1 MGRQNERAGATM
13 RADYDLYV
21 VLIGNSQC
29 VSKKTD
35 GQIDQLSRPFY
46 EPMQIG
52 IFQRID
58 LI

>member
-1 MGRQNERAGATM
+1 M
-13 RADYDLYV
+13 RADYELYV

-35 GQIDQLSRPFY
+35 GQNDQLSRPFY

-52 IFQRID
+52 IFRRID

>member
-1 MGRQNERAGATM
+1 M

-35 GQIDQLSRPFY
+35 GQIDPLHCPFCW
-46 EPMQIG
+46 PTQIG
-52 IFQRID
+52 IFWRII

>member
-1 MGRQNERAGATM
+1 M
-13 RADYDLYV
+13 RTGYGLYV
-21 VLIGNSQC
+21 VLIDNSQC

-52 IFQRID
+52 IFRRID

>member
-1 MGRQNERAGATM
+1 M
-13 RADYDLYV
+13 RGSYGLYV

-35 GQIDQLSRPFY
+35 GQIDQLFRPFY

-52 IFQRID
+52 IFQHID

>member
-1 MGRQNERAGATM
+1 M

-21 VLIGNSQC
+21 VLIANSQC

-46 EPMQIG
+46 ELMQIG

>member
-1 MGRQNERAGATM
+1 M

-29 VSKKTD
+29 ISKKQMEKLYGFPAD
-35 GQIDQLSRPFY
+35 FIDPCKLAFSG
-46 EPMQIG
+46 E
-52 IFQRID
+52 

>member
-1 MGRQNERAGATM
+1 M

-46 EPMQIG
+46 RANANWHFPAH
-52 IFQRID
+52 
-58 LI
+58 